1 MKSVAQYSYNIKI
14 ITRDLYTTFK
24 NLEDF
29 FNKKKIVTSHFIV
42 RRLEKV
48 KENLAIDDIDKRIIR
63 VLSVNCRMSDLE
75 LARKINL
82 GYDAVHARVKSLIKR
97 GIFERFMTVINFNTE
112 GFLYY
117 SILLKFSDD
126 QLDKLPLFESS
137 LGMDQLVVERFKC
150 IGEYGYI
157 FEIVDNNFLSIN
169 DKINKIRSQ
178 FYSMIRYSQIVPIQT
193 HYFYETVLD

>member
-1 MKSVAQYSYNIKI
+1 
-14 ITRDLYTTFK
+14 
-24 NLEDF
+24 
-29 FNKKKIVTSHFIV
+29 
-42 RRLEKV
+42 LEKA
-48 KENLAIDDIDKRIIR
+48 KENLEIDDIDKKITSA
-63 VLSVNCRMSDLE
+63 LSVDCRMSDLE
-75 LARKINL
+75 LARKL
-82 GYDAVHARVKSLIKR
+82 GTGYDAVHARVKSLIKR
-97 GIFERFMTVINFNTE
+97 KIFEKFMTVINFDQE

-126 QLDKLPLFESS
+126 QLDKLPMFESS
-137 LGMDQLVVERFKC
+137 LGMEPLAVEKFKC

-193 HYFYETVLD
+193 HYFYATVLE